1 MSPKHVEAMYDVVI
15 VGAGA
20 AGLSAALGMVHS
32 PGFAER
38 RALGEEPSVL
48 VISKLQPLRSHTGSA
63 EGGIAAS
70 LGNVEHDDWH
80 WHYYDLSLIHI

>member
-32 PGFAER
+32 PGFAEH

-48 VISKLQPLRSHTGSA
+48 VISKL
-63 EGGIAAS
+63 
-70 LGNVEHDDWH
+70 
-80 WHYYDLSLIHI
+80 